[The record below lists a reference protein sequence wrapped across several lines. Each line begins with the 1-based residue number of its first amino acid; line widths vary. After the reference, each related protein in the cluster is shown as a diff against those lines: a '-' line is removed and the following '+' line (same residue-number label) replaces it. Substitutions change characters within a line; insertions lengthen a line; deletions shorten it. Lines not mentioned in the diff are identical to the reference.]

1 MSDTLTSQTS
11 TTPDFEKINE
21 VITAE
26 MERLRVPGVAV
37 GIYYKDQE
45 YTAGFGVTNVDFPR
59 PVEVDTL
66 FQVGS
71 TTKTFTAT
79 TVMRL
84 VEQGKLDLFTPLVNY
99 LPDLKLSTDEI
110 TSQVTLRDLFTHTGG
125 WVGDVF
131 DDFGPGDDAVA
142 KYVAKMS
149 GLEQLTPLGKIWSY
163 NNSGF
168 TLAGRVI
175 EAVTGKTYEAAV
187 KELVL
192 DPLGMDHSFFFANE
206 VMTYS
211 FAVGHETPE
220 GKPAHVVRPWAL
232 PRSVHPAGALV
243 STVKDQLKYARFH
256 LGDGTTPDGT
266 QLLKPETVTFMQK
279 PLAKAG
285 SIADEVGVSWLIKY
299 FGDKRTVGHGGTTH
313 GQLSAFQMA
322 PEEDFAIT
330 VLTNSTTGGVLH
342 GIVVKWALEHIL
354 GWELP
359 ETTHQTRSQDELASY
374 AGTYSSYG
382 ATVEV
387 TVEGNGLLLK
397 MTPKDIAR
405 LGKQTPPPPTHLAFV
420 DTDRVVALDEPFKG
434 AIGEFLREEDGQLS
448 WLRFGGRI
456 ARYQQP
462 ASSGE

>member
-1 MSDTLTSQTS
+1 MSETLTAEAS
-11 TTPDFEKINE
+11 TRPDFEKINE
-21 VITAE
+21 VIAAE
-26 MERLRVPGVAV
+26 MERLGVPGVAV
-37 GIYYKDQE
+37 GIYYKGHE
-45 YTAGFGVTNVDFPR
+45 YTAGFGVTNVDFPL
-59 PVEVDTL
+59 PVEADTL
-66 FQVGS
+66 FQIGS

-131 DDFGPGDDAVA
+131 DDFGPGDDALA
-142 KYVAKMS
+142 KYVEKMG

-192 DPLGMDHSFFFANE
+192 DPLGMDHSFFFAHE
-206 VMTYS
+206 IMTYS

-220 GKPAHVVRPWAL
+220 GQLPRVTRPWAL
-232 PRSVHPAGALV
+232 PRSVHPAGAII
-243 STVKDQLKYARFH
+243 SSVKDQLKYARFH
-256 LGDGTTPDGT
+256 LGDGTAPDGT
-266 QLLKPETVTFMQK
+266 RLLKPETVALMQK

-285 SIADEVGVSWLIKY
+285 SIADEVGISWLIRHY
-299 FGDKRTVGHGGTTH
+299 GDKRTIGHGGTTH

-322 PEEDFAIT
+322 PDEDFAIT
-330 VLTNSTTGGVLH
+330 VLTNSTSGGVLH
-342 GIVVKWALEHIL
+342 GIVVKWALTHIL
-354 GWELP
+354 GWDIP
-359 ETTHQTRSQDELASY
+359 ESTHQTLSPDQLAAY
-374 AGTYSSYG
+374 AGTYSGYG
-382 ATVEV
+382 STIDLS
-387 TVEGNGLLLK
+387 VEGDTLLITI
-397 MTPKDIAR
+397 TPKDIPG
-405 LGKQTPPPPTHLAFV
+405 LGKQTPPPPNHLAFI

-434 AIGEFLREEDGQLS
+434 LIAEFLRDEDGQLS
-448 WLRFGGRI
+448 WFRFGGRI
-456 ARYQQP
+456 ARYQKP
-462 ASSGE
+462 AGAGE